1 MSQMPPRNQQPHT
14 RQWAIYNRVKE
25 FRRAEGLS
33 QAELDRELELNH
45 RTVGYIERQDY
56 EPSLRLAYKAAD
68 YFGVTLEDVF
78 YRSEEQPETEFG
90 QPQDSQ
96 GSGRLETAAGDETMS
111 RLHQRPQAQK
121 VLGALLDKDRLE
133 IEELVRRTY
142 IDVAEL
148 GGEITSLKEQGLLRE
163 ATHPGPFFGRPRKT
177 VFSLSE
183 AGYRQIVELHRNHS
197 FREDE

>member
-1 MSQMPPRNQQPHT
+1 MSAQRNRAQDKQQE
-14 RQWAIYNRVKE
+14 QWAIYNRVKE

-33 QAELDRELELNH
+33 QAELARELELNH

-56 EPSLRLAYKAAD
+56 EPGLRLAYKAAD

-90 QPQDSQ
+90 QPRYSQ
-96 GSGRLETAAGDETMS
+96 GSGRQETAAGDETMS

-133 IEELVRRTY
+133 TEELVRRTY

-148 GGEITSLKEQGLLRE
+148 GGEITSLKEQGLLKE
-163 ATHPGPFFGRPRKT
+163 ATQPGPFFGRPHKR

-183 AGYRQIVELHRNHS
+183 EGYRQIVEIHRNHS
-197 FREDE
+197 VREDE

>member
-1 MSQMPPRNQQPHT
+1 MSAQRNRAQDKQQE
-14 RQWAIYNRVKE
+14 QWAIYNRVKE

-33 QAELDRELELNH
+33 QAELARELELNH

-96 GSGRLETAAGDETMS
+96 GSGRQETAAGDETMS

-133 IEELVRRTY
+133 TEELVRRTY

-148 GGEITSLKEQGLLRE
+148 GGEITSLKEQGLLKE
-163 ATHPGPFFGRPRKT
+163 ATQPGPFFGRPHKR

-183 AGYRQIVELHRNHS
+183 EGYRQIVEIHRNHS
-197 FREDE
+197 VREDE